1 MRKVLIAIV
10 LSGVFALVFAG
21 PAAAAGRT
29 WNDVVDE
36 MEVVLDGSYD
46 QYVAGDAKAAR
57 EQVDVAYFGSYEKL
71 GFEKTVMSS
80 ISGDRAAAVEYQFSL
95 TKKQML
101 GAAPA
106 ADVRESVDTLVAM
119 LREDATTLDGTQES
133 GIGAL
138 LASLLI
144 ILREG
149 FEAIIVVGAIVAY
162 LVKSGNKDKVAAVY
176 WGSLIALGASV
187 VLAVLLNRLTQ
198 LSGANQEII
207 EGATM
212 LVAAVMLVYVSNWI
226 LSKADTRAWSGY
238 IESKAERSLTTG
250 SVLSLAFVAF
260 LAVFREGA
268 ETILFYQA
276 LLAQTD
282 GQAGMIW
289 LGIGIGAALLVVV
302 YLLIRLLSIKL
313 PQRPFFIA
321 TGVLLSVM
329 ALSFIGSGIKELQE
343 GNVVPV
349 TPVPGIGSVDLLG
362 IYPTVETLV
371 PQIVTLVLLV
381 VLFVV
386 QLTGPR
392 RRAQADPLPN
402 EGPTADLDT

>member
-1 MRKVLIAIV
+1 MRRVLIAIV
-10 LSGVFALVFAG
+10 LAGVFGLLFAG
-21 PAAAAGRT
+21 PAAAASQT

-36 MEVVLDGSYD
+36 MEVVLDESYD
-46 QYVAGDAKAAR
+46 IYVAGDANAGKD
-57 EQVDVAYFGSYEKL
+57 QVDVAYFGYYEKL

-80 ISGDRAAAVEYQFSL
+80 ISGNRAATVEYQFSL
-95 TKKQML
+95 VKKQML
-101 GAAPA
+101 GAAP
-106 ADVRESVDTLVAM
+106 DTEVRESLDTLVAM
-119 LREDATTLDGTQES
+119 LREDANTLDGTQQS

-138 LASLLI
+138 FASLLI

-162 LVKSGNKDKVAAVY
+162 LVKSGNRDKVAPVY

-187 VLAVLLNRLTQ
+187 VLAVLLNQLTS

-226 LSKADTRAWSGY
+226 LSKADVRAWSSY
-238 IESKAERSLTTG
+238 IESKTEKSLTKG
-250 SVLSLAFVAF
+250 SVFSLAFVAF

-282 GQAGMIW
+282 QTGMIW
-289 LGIGIGAALLVVV
+289 LGFGIGAALLVIV

-321 TGVLLSVM
+321 TGLLLSIM
-329 ALSFIGSGIKELQE
+329 ALSFIGTGIKELQE
-343 GNVVPV
+343 GNLVSV
-349 TPVPGIGSVDLLG
+349 TPISGMGSVDLLG
-362 IYPTVETLV
+362 IYPTLETLV
-371 PQIVTLVLLV
+371 PQIAVLVLLV
-381 VLFVV
+381 VLIVLQF
-386 QLTGPR
+386 TRPR
-392 RRAQADPLPN
+392 RRAQAGQVPT
-402 EGPTADLDT
+402 EGSTADLDT

>member
-1 MRKVLIAIV
+1 
-10 LSGVFALVFAG
+10 
-21 PAAAAGRT
+21 
-29 WNDVVDE
+29 
-36 MEVVLDGSYD
+36 
-46 QYVAGDAKAAR
+46 
-57 EQVDVAYFGSYEKL
+57 
-71 GFEKTVMSS
+71 
-80 ISGDRAAAVEYQFSL
+80 
-95 TKKQML
+95 
-101 GAAPA
+101 
-106 ADVRESVDTLVAM
+106 M
-119 LREDATTLDGTQES
+119 LREDADTLDGTQES

-149 FEAIIVVGAIVAY
+149 FEAILVVGAIVAY

-176 WGSLIALGASV
+176 WGSLTALGASV
-187 VLAVLLNRLTQ
+187 VLAVLLTRLTQ

-212 LVAAVMLVYVSNWI
+212 LVAAALLVYVGNWI
-226 LSKADTRAWSGY
+226 LSKADVRAWSSY
-238 IESKAERSLTTG
+238 IDSKTEKSLTTG

-289 LGIGIGAALLVVV
+289 LGLGIGAALLVVV

-313 PQRPFFIA
+313 PQRPFFIG

-329 ALSFIGSGIKELQE
+329 ALSFVGTGIKELQE
-343 GNVVPV
+343 GNVVSV
-349 TPVPGIGSVDLLG
+349 TPVPGVGSIDLLG
-362 IYPTVETLV
+362 IYPTWETLV

-386 QLTGPR
+386 QFSRPR
-392 RRAQADPLPN
+392 RRAQADQLPS
-402 EGPTADLDT
+402 GGSTADLDT

>member
-1 MRKVLIAIV
+1 MRRVLIAVV
-10 LSGVFALVFAG
+10 LTGVFTLLFAG
-21 PAAAAGRT
+21 PAAAADQT

-36 MEVVLDGSYD
+36 MEVVLDESYAR
-46 QYVAGDAKAAR
+46 YAAGDAGAAKD
-57 EQVDVAYFGSYEKL
+57 QVDVAYFGYYEKL

-80 ISGDRAAAVEYQFSL
+80 ISGDRAATVEYQFSL

-101 GAAPA
+101 GAAP
-106 ADVRESVDTLVAM
+106 DTEVRESLNTLVTM
-119 LREDATTLDGTQES
+119 LREDADTLDGTQES

-149 FEAIIVVGAIVAY
+149 FEAILVVGAIVAY

-176 WGSLIALGASV
+176 WGSLTALGASV
-187 VLAVLLNRLTQ
+187 VLAVLLTRLTQ

-212 LVAAVMLVYVSNWI
+212 LVAAALLVYVGNWI
-226 LSKADTRAWSGY
+226 LSKADVRAWSSY
-238 IESKAERSLTTG
+238 IDSKTEKSLTTG

-289 LGIGIGAALLVVV
+289 LGLGIGAALLVVV

-313 PQRPFFIA
+313 PQRPFFIG

-329 ALSFIGSGIKELQE
+329 ALSFVGTGIKELQE
-343 GNVVPV
+343 GNVVSV
-349 TPVPGIGSVDLLG
+349 TPVPGVGSIDLLG
-362 IYPTVETLV
+362 IYPTWETLV

-386 QLTGPR
+386 QFSRPR
-392 RRAQADPLPN
+392 RRAQADQLPS
-402 EGPTADLDT
+402 GGSTADLDT